1 LSIIADNEIYSQLI
15 LTDDEKYLQKIKK
28 QSIQLDNIEQEQISL
43 FNQILY
49 HSPSIIRSL
58 TNNSSSNEESIDS
71 LVNNIA
77 QKIYI
82 HSFDQLRQ

>member
-1 LSIIADNEIYSQLI
+1 MSIIVDDEIYSQLI
-15 LTDDEKYLQKIKK
+15 LTDDEKYFRKIKNK
-28 QSIQLDNIEQEQISL
+28 SIQLDNIEQEQIGL
-43 FNQILY
+43 FNHILY

-77 QKIYI
+77 QQIYI
-82 HSFDQLRQ
+82 HSFHELRQ